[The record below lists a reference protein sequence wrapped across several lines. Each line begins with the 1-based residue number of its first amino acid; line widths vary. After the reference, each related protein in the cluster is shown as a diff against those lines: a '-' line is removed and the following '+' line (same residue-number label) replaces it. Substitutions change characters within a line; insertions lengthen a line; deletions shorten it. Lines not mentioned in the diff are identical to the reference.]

1 MGWFDEQI
9 RIRKAQD
16 NAAFE
21 EAFLNIAG
29 AVIGEKL
36 TKTLKEGGRA
46 TGDAICEVLR
56 YYDISYDFV
65 PDEKADLEDQ
75 LESMTHP
82 YGIMRRMV
90 RLDKGWYNNAF
101 GTFLGTK
108 KDGGVVAM
116 LPGKYTGYV
125 IYDPENDEYIKV
137 TKDTEDMLEEE
148 AICFYRAFPHEKLT
162 IRSLFGFVVQVIN
175 PSDWIRV
182 SICTAA
188 AALAGLCATFAT
200 GSMVARIGS
209 FDIGPVL
216 AVGIFLLCSSISN
229 ILFKTIREYL
239 TGNIQA
245 RIRVAS
251 EAATI
256 IRVISLPVH
265 FFKRYTAGE
274 LNVRVEYVNRLCEIL
289 GTSVLYIGFSEIF
302 SLVYL
307 LQILFYAKKLFV
319 PALGVYLLTLL
330 SSIIFTL
337 LQTNILF
344 KEQESTAAERGM
356 SYAVIEGIEKIRIA
370 GAEKRAFAKWG
381 NLYADEVGYKYNANS
396 FARALLVVNTAI
408 SVAGTAVIYYV
419 AAKQG
424 IGISNYYAFVSAY
437 GMATGA
443 MMVYSSMSAD
453 LASIPAILKTIGP
466 ILEEVPEV
474 SSGKKVMSRLS
485 GGIELNNVTFRYDEM
500 MPPVCHN
507 LSLRI
512 RPGEYVAIVGPTG
525 CGKSTLLRLLLG
537 FETPQRGAI
546 YYDGR
551 DLSSIDLKSLRRRI
565 GIVLQ
570 DEMLFNGSIFS
581 NISIAAPGMTMEEAW
596 EVAEKVDIAEDIR
609 RMPMGMHTMVQ
620 EGRGNISGGQRQ
632 RLIIASAIAPKP
644 KILIF
649 DEATSALDNLSQEK
663 IAAALDG
670 MKGCTRILV
679 AHRLST
685 IRNCDRILVLDE
697 GRIVEEGTYDDLIA
711 REGFFTKLVNRQ
723 RING

>member
-9 RIRKAQD
+9 RIRKEQD

-21 EAFLNIAG
+21 EAFLNIAR

-46 TGDAICEVLR
+46 TGDAICEILR
-56 YYDISYDFV
+56 YYNISYDFML
-65 PDEKADLEDQ
+65 DEKADLEDQ
-75 LESMTHP
+75 VESMTHP
-82 YGIMRRMV
+82 YGILRRTV
-90 RLDKGWYNNAF
+90 RLDKGWYNHAF

-116 LPGKYTGYV
+116 LPGKHMGYV
-125 IYDPENDEYIKV
+125 IYDPANGDYIKV
-137 TKDTEDMLEEE
+137 TRDTEEMLEEE
-148 AICFYRAFPHEKLT
+148 AICFYRAFPPEKLT
-162 IRSLFGFVVQVIN
+162 IRSLFGFVMQVIN

-182 SICTAA
+182 SICAVCAA
-188 AALAGLCATFAT
+188 FAGLCATFAT
-200 GSMVARIGS
+200 GNMVARIGS

-216 AVGIFLLCSSISN
+216 AIGVFLLCSSLSN
-229 ILFKTIREYL
+229 ILFKTINEYL
-239 TGNIQA
+239 AGNVRTKIK
-245 RIRVAS
+245 VAS

-256 IRVISLPVH
+256 MRVISLPVH

-274 LNVRVEYVNRLCEIL
+274 LNVRVEYVNKLCGIL
-289 GTSVLYIGFSEIF
+289 GASVLCIGFSEIF
-302 SLVYL
+302 SLIYL
-307 LQILFYAKKLFV
+307 LQILFYAKKLFI
-319 PALGVYLLTLL
+319 PAFGVYILTVL
-330 SSIIFTL
+330 SSVIFTL

-344 KEQESTAAERGM
+344 REQEFTAAERGM
-356 SYAVIEGIEKIRIA
+356 SYAVIGGIQKIRVA
-370 GAEKRAFAKWG
+370 GAEKRAFARWG
-381 NLYADEVGYKYNANS
+381 NLYANEVGYKYNANS
-396 FARALLVVNTAI
+396 FARALFVINTAI
-408 SVAGTAVIYYV
+408 SVLGTAVIFYV
-419 AAKQG
+419 AVKQG
-424 IGISNYYAFVSAY
+424 VGISNYYAFVSAY
-437 GMATGA
+437 GMATGT
-443 MMVYSSMSAD
+443 MMVYSGMSGD
-453 LASIPAILKTIGP
+453 LASIPAILKTVGP

-474 SSGKKVMSRLS
+474 SSGKKVMSKLS

-500 MPPVCHN
+500 MPAVCRN

-512 RPGEYVAIVGPTG
+512 CPGEYVAIVGPTG

-537 FETPQRGAI
+537 FEMPQRGAI

-596 EVAEKVDIAEDIR
+596 EVAEKADIAEDIR

-620 EGRGNISGGQRQ
+620 EGRGNMSGGQRQ
-632 RLIIASAIAPKP
+632 RLMIASAIAPKP
-644 KILIF
+644 KILMF
-649 DEATSALDNLSQEK
+649 DEATSALDSLSQEK
-663 IAAALDG
+663 IAAVLDG
-670 MKGCTRILV
+670 MKDCTRILV

-711 REGFFTKLVNRQ
+711 REGFFARLVSRQ
-723 RING
+723 RLSE